1 MTIKATPV
9 YPCQQTS
16 SPISTD
22 RAESSTTTGP
32 IPQPESAI
40 IVQLARIS
48 RNLDTQLSINHH
60 HTHGTITLSTMT
72 TPSPASYQGKP
83 SVRERAR
90 TLLDRVI
97 SPDVRRAAYT
107 SIRTFAHDQ
116 PLLAVRLSK
125 TPLPTLHHISSQYH
139 ITVQLTYS

>member
-1 MTIKATPV
+1 
-9 YPCQQTS
+9 
-16 SPISTD
+16 
-22 RAESSTTTGP
+22 
-32 IPQPESAI
+32 
-40 IVQLARIS
+40 
-48 RNLDTQLSINHH
+48 
-60 HTHGTITLSTMT
+60 MT

-116 PLLAVRLSK
+116 PLLAGIPARSGPETERIETNRAFNSLSPRLVRSVLVRTKGTSVRRNLK
-125 TPLPTLHHISSQYH
+125 NISLPPILLFASFVLGVALLAALAAVAFTLFW
-139 ITVQLTYS
+139 TGLALL